1 MTGGGSPSRVRLPC
15 PAASRRRPWAGL
27 PRPVVGR
34 PPLWACRAGRQA
46 PPHAFRASG
55 LSPAPRPPP
64 PPRLLRP
71 SVRLSRPLFASPV
84 PRTCA
89 LARLAPSFPS
99 EPLPS
104 ALGGGVGGRVPGN
117 AGAGRG
123 PPPRWAGARGRGPA
137 GPAAPGCVRVGGAG
151 KRALPPSRGGRW
163 GRSSGGGGGGGPS
176 GRRSAGARR
185 GVHPCGHGPAAPR
198 PARGRGPGG
207 RGGRGST
214 SGAVARGGVPCPSPT
229 PPFQVPSASRRG
241 GLKTPGGGC
250 RPSALGSGRSGPRGG
265 VVGRSL
271 PSPRRLR
278 RPPRG
283 RGGARRGAPRSLPP
297 RPSGGG
303 YPTAVVWA
311 VAVCGGACARSPA
324 SPGEGGNPP
333 GACGVCPSTP
343 WRVGAGRPVV

>member
-1 MTGGGSPSRVRLPC
+1 MRRRPCRDVHGGIRRDVPAGTEGRHRGLPPLCGKGPRTRPGGSPSRVRLPC

-117 AGAGRG
+117 AGAGR
-123 PPPRWAGARGRGPA
+123 
-137 GPAAPGCVRVGGAG
+137 AP
-151 KRALPPSRGGRW
+151 
-163 GRSSGGGGGGGPS
+163 
-176 GRRSAGARR
+176 
-185 GVHPCGHGPAAPR
+185 
-198 PARGRGPGG
+198 
-207 RGGRGST
+207 
-214 SGAVARGGVPCPSPT
+214 
-229 PPFQVPSASRRG
+229 
-241 GLKTPGGGC
+241 
-250 RPSALGSGRSGPRGG
+250 PRGG
-265 VVGRSL
+265 PGREDGV
-271 PSPRRLR
+271 R
-278 RPPRG
+278 RG
-283 RGGARRGAPRSLPP
+283 RPHRG
-297 RPSGGG
+297 
-303 YPTAVVWA
+303 V
-311 VAVCGGACARSPA
+311 
-324 SPGEGGNPP
+324 
-333 GACGVCPSTP
+333 
-343 WRVGAGRPVV
+343 

>member
-1 MTGGGSPSRVRLPC
+1 MAECGGRVGRGGSSPACLPARAPPPAAGPSARPFPGVLSCPLFPKPVPPRHVPRGGPEGSVGGVRGVAPQAPPAPTPTRPYARGAGHDCLPPVNGRGPRGADPPVASGGLCGVTGGGSPSRVRLPC

-117 AGAGRG
+117 AGAGRA
-123 PPPRWAGARGRGPA
+123 PPPRGGPGREDGVRRGRPH
-137 GPAAPGCVRVGGAG
+137 
-151 KRALPPSRGGRW
+151 
-163 GRSSGGGGGGGPS
+163 
-176 GRRSAGARR
+176 R
-185 GVHPCGHGPAAPR
+185 GV
-198 PARGRGPGG
+198 
-207 RGGRGST
+207 
-214 SGAVARGGVPCPSPT
+214 
-229 PPFQVPSASRRG
+229 
-241 GLKTPGGGC
+241 
-250 RPSALGSGRSGPRGG
+250 
-265 VVGRSL
+265 
-271 PSPRRLR
+271 
-278 RPPRG
+278 
-283 RGGARRGAPRSLPP
+283 
-297 RPSGGG
+297 
-303 YPTAVVWA
+303 
-311 VAVCGGACARSPA
+311 
-324 SPGEGGNPP
+324 
-333 GACGVCPSTP
+333 
-343 WRVGAGRPVV
+343 